1 MAWKTVNGR
10 PYYYRSKREG
20 GRVVTEYVGTGE
32 VARLLSQL
40 DTIDRDEREA
50 ERQAERAERE
60 RYDAEDRAVAAWCED
75 VEAVARAALGAA
87 GYHRHKRGEWRKRR
101 GRADER
107 GDSQDGSR
115 AVGDPPT
122 G

>member
-10 PYYYRSKREG
+10 RYYYRSKREG

-60 RYDAEDRAVAAWCED
+60 RFDAEDRAVAVWCKD
-75 VEAVARAALGAA
+75 VEAVARVALGAA
-87 GYHRHKRGEWRKRR
+87 GYHRHKRGEWRQRR
-101 GRADER
+101 GRAGGR
-107 GDSQDGSR
+107 GAAEDGGR
-115 AVGDPPT
+115 AEGVPSAD
-122 G
+122 